1 MSDIWPP
8 MHPERKD
15 YIWWY
20 DYNTRWSDNDIYGH
34 VNNNIYYSMFDTAV
48 NYFLI
53 KYANFDPL
61 QSDSIGV
68 TPETRCRYYKSIK
81 YPEKVNVGINIKK
94 LGNSSIR
101 YEIGIFKE
109 DEEDPCAVGFFVHV
123 YVNRFN
129 QKKIE
134 PIPTNIYKACEKLL
148 NKN

>member
-1 MSDIWPP
+1 MQDEWPP
-8 MHPERKD
+8 INPTRKD

-20 DYNTRWSDNDIYGH
+20 DYSTRWGDNDIYGH

-53 KYANFDPL
+53 KNAGFDPL
-61 QSDSIGV
+61 ESNTIGV

-81 YPEKVNVGINIKK
+81 YPEIVDVGINIKK

-101 YEIGIFKE
+101 YEIGVFKKNE
-109 DEEDPCAVGFFVHV
+109 YDPCAVGYFVHV
-123 YVNRFN
+123 YVNRLD

-134 PIPTNIYKACEKLL
+134 AIPRRIYNACSELL
-148 NKN
+148 NKS